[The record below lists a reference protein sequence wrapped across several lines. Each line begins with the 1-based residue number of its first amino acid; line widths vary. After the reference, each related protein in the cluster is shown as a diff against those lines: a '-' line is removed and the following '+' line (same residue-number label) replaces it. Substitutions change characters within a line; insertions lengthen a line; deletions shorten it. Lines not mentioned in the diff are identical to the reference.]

1 MEQNNEMIVT
11 ATVTGRFDGSPIQF
25 HYHFTISGN
34 KIAALRVR
42 V

>member
-11 ATVTGRFDGSPIQF
+11 VTGTFDGSPIQF